1 MIEKGRISNIQAAML
16 VITSLTIIGHLIL
29 LTVVITYSRQDS
41 WIAAIVG
48 AILGLAGIFAVSKLA
63 QIFPGQSLIE
73 ILFQHF
79 SWPGKFLGIL
89 YLGYFY
95 IMVILATRIYVEAYK
110 KIMIQT
116 PEWAFVA
123 VILLL
128 TSFIVYLGL
137 ETLGRINQIMLP
149 IMVLFGISLVLLT
162 IGENKDYAN
171 LLPIFGNGILPIT
184 KGSLAIMGW
193 FGEFAILG
201 MILPYVQQP
210 KKLVKTGI
218 VATIITLIMF
228 MGPLTGPIALFGPV
242 EAAKM
247 VFPSFSEV
255 RYIMAGEVINRFD
268 SIAIL
273 FWTVGSMVRIS
284 LFFYGLSLGIGQAL
298 RLPSYRPLV
307 IPLAWLIGVGSLLF
321 AKSYE
326 EFNEFMFESYVPINL
341 IMGSI
346 FPILLFLIAWI
357 FFRNKYKT
365 KYSPNK

>member
-16 VITSLTIIGHLIL
+16 AITSLTIIGHLIL

-95 IMVILATRIYVEAYK
+95 IMVILATRLYVEAYK

-116 PEWAFVA
+116 PEWAFIA

-149 IMVLFGISLVLLT
+149 IMILFGISLVLLT

-171 LLPIFGNGILPIT
+171 LLPILGNGILPVT
-184 KGSLAIMGW
+184 KGSLAIMSW

-247 VFPSFSEV
+247 VFPTFSEV

-307 IPLAWLIGVGSLLF
+307 IPLAWLIGVGSILF

-326 EFNEFMFESYVPINL
+326 EFNEFMFESYVPLNL